1 MNKQNHTSKVITQ
14 REQHIKEVNTMDEK
28 NEMLEH
34 EQEWSSGKGDDE
46 PSEETEE
53 RNDDK

>member
-1 MNKQNHTSKVITQ
+1 
-14 REQHIKEVNTMDEK
+14 MDEK

-46 PSEETEE
+46 PSEEGKE
-53 RNDDK
+53 

>member
-14 REQHIKEVNTMDEK
+14 REQHIKEVNIMDEK

-34 EQEWSSGKGDDE
+34 EQEQSSGKGDDE

-53 RNDDK
+53 RNDEK

>member
-1 MNKQNHTSKVITQ
+1 
-14 REQHIKEVNTMDEK
+14 MDEK

-46 PSEETEE
+46 QSEETEGKE
-53 RNDDK
+53 

>member
-1 MNKQNHTSKVITQ
+1 
-14 REQHIKEVNTMDEK
+14 MDEK

-46 PSEETEE
+46 PEETEE

>member
-1 MNKQNHTSKVITQ
+1 
-14 REQHIKEVNTMDEK
+14 MDEK

-46 PSEETEE
+46 PSKEAEEGKE
-53 RNDDK
+53 

>member
-1 MNKQNHTSKVITQ
+1 
-14 REQHIKEVNTMDEK
+14 MDEK

-46 PSEETEE
+46 PSEETEA